1 MLFKEDPDEDKTA
14 VVGTLYVK
22 QWFADNSKILEVTID
37 NKDLGCWPSLVVSD
51 INYLYEQSRSIT

>member
-1 MLFKEDPDEDKTA
+1 MSRRIRAFRYEKKPQSSVLFKEDPDEDKTA

-37 NKDLGCWPSLVVSD
+37 NKDLGC
-51 INYLYEQSRSIT
+51 

>member
-1 MLFKEDPDEDKTA
+1 MLFKEDQDEDKTA

-37 NKDLGCWPSLVVSD
+37 NKDLGCWLSLVVSD

>member
-1 MLFKEDPDEDKTA
+1 MSRRIRAFRYEKKPQNSVLFKEDPDEDKTA

-37 NKDLGCWPSLVVSD
+37 NKDFGC
-51 INYLYEQSRSIT
+51 

>member
-1 MLFKEDPDEDKTA
+1 
-14 VVGTLYVK
+14 LYVK

-37 NKDLGCWPSLVVSD
+37 NKDLGCWLSLLVSD